1 MVKVNG
7 GNINIDFYFNSS
19 KDNPIELETQLT
31 LLIFHPSS
39 KGKVGCGEHV
49 KSESE
54 VAQLCP
60 TLCDLMDT
68 RLLHLWDF
76 LGKSTGV
83 GCHFLLQGFFPAQ
96 GSNPGLLHCRQTLY
110 QFLHFIIPITH
121 IQSPP
126 KA

>member
-39 KGKVGCGEHV
+39 KGKVGCGEHG

-83 GCHFLLQGFFPAQ
+83 GCHFLLQHDKILFK
-96 GSNPGLLHCRQTLY
+96 ST
-110 QFLHFIIPITH
+110 
-121 IQSPP
+121 
-126 KA
+126 